1 MIDAKIAH
9 RRGMRLSSRLLAAV
23 LVAGLQACVTQPVA
37 APKAVTA
44 APAEARAPVTILI
57 SIDGFRA
64 DYRNRGVT
72 PNLDALAASG
82 ISAAMRPSF
91 PSKTFPNHWTLV
103 TGLRPDRSGIVSNSM
118 EDSALP
124 GVKFTMEQSHDPFW
138 WNAAEPIWVTA
149 ERAGVRSATMFWPG
163 SEVAWGGTK
172 AKDKKSVGGVR
183 AEDWWPYDI
192 EVPPAQR
199 VAGALDWLR
208 RPAATRPKFLT
219 LYFDTVDSVGHT
231 YGPDA
236 PETTAA
242 VADVDATIG
251 ELVAGLRTLGQP
263 ANVVIVA
270 DHGMAT
276 TSPDRTIAMDTV
288 ANPAD
293 YRQFEAGPFASF
305 YAVEGHQAALEKA
318 LLAKHAHFECWRKA
332 DIPTRLHYGSNP
344 RIPPYFCLAET
355 GWLLAK
361 TAPTGPSDHGNH
373 GNHGYDNFAPDMA
386 ALFVAS
392 GPAIKPLGPLPP
404 FDNVDVAPL
413 LRDLLNLPQGSRLDG
428 DDTPF
433 RVAIG
438 K

>member
-1 MIDAKIAH
+1 
-9 RRGMRLSSRLLAAV
+9 MRWTTRIFAAA
-23 LVAGLQACVTQPVA
+23 LCAALQACVTPPLA
-37 APKAVTA
+37 GPPAPTTAVR
-44 APAEARAPVTILI
+44 EVRAPVTILI
-57 SIDGFRA
+57 SIDGFRP

-72 PNLDALAASG
+72 PILDALAKSG

-103 TGLRPDRSGIVSNSM
+103 TGLRPDRSGIVSNAM
-118 EDSALP
+118 EDAALP
-124 GVKFTMEQSHDPFW
+124 GVKFTMADSQDPFW

-163 SEVAWGGTK
+163 SNVAWGGTK
-172 AKDKKSVGGVR
+172 AKDKKPVGGVR

-219 LYFDTVDSVGHT
+219 LYFDTIDSAGHT

-242 VADVDATIG
+242 VADVDGMIG
-251 ELVAGLRTLGQP
+251 DLVAGLRALGQP
-263 ANVVIVA
+263 ANLVIVA
-270 DHGMAT
+270 DHGMAM
-276 TSPDRTIAMDTV
+276 TSPERTIALDTI
-288 ANPAD
+288 ADPAD
-293 YRQFEAGPFASF
+293 YRLFESGPFASF
-305 YAVEGHQAALEKA
+305 YPVEGHQPALEKA
-318 LLAKHAHFECWRKA
+318 LLGKHAHFECWRKA
-332 DIPTRLHYGSNP
+332 DIPARLQYGTNA
-344 RIPPYFCLAET
+344 RIPPYLCLAET
-355 GWLLAK
+355 GWLLVK
-361 TAPTGPSDHGNH
+361 TAPKEAGGR

-386 ALFVAS
+386 ALFIAS
-392 GPAIKPLGPLPP
+392 GPAIKQAGTLAP

-413 LRDLLNLPQGSRLDG
+413 LRDLLGLPAGTGLDG
-428 DDTPF
+428 NDAPF
-433 RVAIG
+433 RAALA